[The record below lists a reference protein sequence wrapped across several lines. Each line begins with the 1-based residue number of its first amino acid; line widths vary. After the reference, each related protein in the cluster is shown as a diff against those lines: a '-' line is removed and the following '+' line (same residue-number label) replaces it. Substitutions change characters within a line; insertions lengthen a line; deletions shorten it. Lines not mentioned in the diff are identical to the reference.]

1 MCLDLQHRAQ
11 DDIPE
16 SSTDQKPPA
25 ILTVARRSPNAIHS
39 VHSSI
44 RRQDIR
50 LKVDR
55 QPFED

>member
-1 MCLDLQHRAQ
+1 MQVHTELVI
-11 DDIPE
+11 DDP
-16 SSTDQKPPA
+16 
-25 ILTVARRSPNAIHS
+25 LGHAIHS